1 MGKRVTFNF
10 NSSSY
15 EGTEATEAFT
25 LEELGIDANIDD
37 KALKMKID
45 KVFQAWV
52 WDKLNISFSVVI
64 DEEKCPTNIDGED
77 C

>member
-1 MGKRVTFNF
+1 MRKRVTFSF

-15 EGTEATEAFT
+15 EGTEATETFT
-25 LEELGIDANIDD
+25 LEELGIDADVDD
-37 KALKMKID
+37 NTLKLKID

-64 DEEKCPTNIDGED
+64 NEEKCLTNIDGDD